1 MILMMIMVVT
11 ATREIMKKLT
21 NKELVKLYYHELW
34 NKQNK
39 DYIDI
44 LFDDNITF
52 HGSLDISV
60 VGKEKFNEYMDTIL
74 TGIPNL
80 FHSIIMMVSEDDT
93 IAVKALYNGRHT
105 GKLFNYEASN
115 NKIVYNGASFF
126 KFRDGKIVDIWVL
139 GDLNN
144 LNKQLS

>member
-1 MILMMIMVVT
+1 MILMMTTVQD
-11 ATREIMKKLT
+11 TRQTMKKLT
-21 NKELVKLYYHELW
+21 NKELVKLYYNELW

-44 LFDDNITF
+44 VFDDNITF
-52 HGSLDISV
+52 HGSLDISIT
-60 VGKEKFNEYMDTIL
+60 GKENFKEYMNTIL

-80 FHSIIMMVSEDDT
+80 FHSIITMVCEEDT

-105 GKLFNYEASN
+105 GKLFDYEASN

-126 KFRDGKIVDIWVL
+126 KFRDGKIVDVWVL
-139 GDLNN
+139 GDLTT
-144 LNKQLS
+144 LIKQLS

>member
-1 MILMMIMVVT
+1 
-11 ATREIMKKLT
+11 
-21 NKELVKLYYHELW
+21 
-34 NKQNK
+34 
-39 DYIDI
+39 
-44 LFDDNITF
+44 
-52 HGSLDISV
+52 
-60 VGKEKFNEYMDTIL
+60 MDTIL

-105 GKLFNYEASN
+105 GKLFDYEASN

>member
-1 MILMMIMVVT
+1 MILMMVLAVT
-11 ATREIMKKLT
+11 DIRETMKKLT

-34 NKQNK
+34 NKQK
-39 DYIDI
+39 KEYIDI

-60 VGKEKFNEYMDTIL
+60 VGKEKFEEYMNTIL

-80 FHSIIMMVSEDDT
+80 FHSIIMLVSEDDT

-105 GKLFNYEASN
+105 GKLFDYEASN

-126 KFRDGKIVDIWVL
+126 KFRDGKIIDIWVL